1 MKEEGLVGEAGGAG
15 PPASRHSAPRISS
28 PAQWLRA
35 VTGRGG
41 MGWDGTDWSFHF
53 RQDQPSPAGQPGP
66 DDTRAVYEP
75 QPPVAHSLALGRDLM
90 LGRPGRGA
98 LSPPPAR
105 AAGRAGPLPEA
116 RTRGGPVNVW
126 KNNPTKLT
134 TPHRMSDT
142 MDSRIHERFELTL
155 PSPFTYGMLAA
166 ATAVEGGAQQHERQP
181 LSLRRKSGRRG

>member
-1 MKEEGLVGEAGGAG
+1 
-15 PPASRHSAPRISS
+15 
-28 PAQWLRA
+28 
-35 VTGRGG
+35 
-41 MGWDGTDWSFHF
+41 
-53 RQDQPSPAGQPGP
+53 
-66 DDTRAVYEP
+66 
-75 QPPVAHSLALGRDLM
+75 M

-116 RTRGGPVNVW
+116 RTRGGPVSVW

-134 TPHRMSDT
+134 TPHRMSET

-166 ATAVEGGAQQHERQP
+166 AATAVEGGAHSSTKDSRSRSDANQVVGGSRHSTHSLCEVLATLGGGAKVVWVDLSIRSAACASCCSPGLRDWAAGRDRQGRQQDELGATRRRATRPETNANLRQDADWQDD
-181 LSLRRKSGRRG
+181 